1 MGAVKKFG
9 KKAVVNQLRHV
20 TREIK
25 YPKNTFQEVFNCCII
40 IPPTPIKTL

>member
-25 YPKNTFQEVFNCCII
+25 YPKNIEIRNED
-40 IPPTPIKTL
+40 